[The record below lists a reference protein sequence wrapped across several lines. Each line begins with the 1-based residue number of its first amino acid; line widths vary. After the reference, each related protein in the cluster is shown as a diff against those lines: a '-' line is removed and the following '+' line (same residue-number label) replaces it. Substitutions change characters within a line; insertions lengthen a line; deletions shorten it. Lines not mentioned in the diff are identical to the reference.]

1 MHAHLKRKHNIVQ
14 DARLLKRK
22 STSLPTR
29 PLSELL
35 FLFIMRNIKANLCL
49 IKSNPKQNKTELQHF
64 ESKLKRN
71 EWTLNR
77 PSPRNTIKLPLTSP
91 VQQC

>member
-1 MHAHLKRKHNIVQ
+1 MFNQIDYK
-14 DARLLKRK
+14 
-22 STSLPTR
+22 T
-29 PLSELL
+29 
-35 FLFIMRNIKANLCL
+35 
-49 IKSNPKQNKTELQHF
+49 KQNKTELQHF

-91 VQQC
+91 VQQCSYTNCLSVDNAISKSNANAFS

>member
-49 IKSNPKQNKTELQHF
+49 IKSITKQNKTELQHF

-71 EWTLNR
+71 E
-77 PSPRNTIKLPLTSP
+77 
-91 VQQC
+91 

>member
-1 MHAHLKRKHNIVQ
+1 MFNQIDYK
-14 DARLLKRK
+14 
-22 STSLPTR
+22 T
-29 PLSELL
+29 
-35 FLFIMRNIKANLCL
+35 
-49 IKSNPKQNKTELQHF
+49 KQNKTELQHF